1 MKKKQSFSCVK
12 ELQINLEIGIKNKI
26 KAALLQ
32 GEGGEKINVFSSPEV
47 IVNARLPEVEVRA
60 TPDVYNGLVNLA

>member
-1 MKKKQSFSCVK
+1 LKKKQSFSCVK

>member
-32 GEGGEKINVFSSPEV
+32 GEGGEKIDVFSSPEV